1 MSKSIKLRAAPDAIG
16 QFCQRRRIRRLTRL
30 DKPVRPGSAA
40 AFLVE
45 FLPADIPPL
54 SELAAMENEIAGI
67 LEQSVDLHLHIRG
80 FCTGDISPHGKTAYD
95 RAHYMEFDIPQD
107 KIARL
112 CERYGIKRLA
122 SIQHPR
128 RGSIINDSDLDFIAE
143 SDPYTGA
150 GSGVD
155 WFRLSGEL
163 NRLLGYPVD
172 IRQVDNI
179 AAWEQETVSRG
190 RANKAAVLYERPH

>member
-1 MSKSIKLRAAPDAIG
+1 MSKSIELRAAPDAIG

-67 LEQSVDLHLHIRG
+67 LEQPVDLHLHIRG
-80 FCTGDISPHGKTAYD
+80 FCTGDISPHGKIAYD
-95 RAHYMEFDIPQD
+95 RAHYMKFDIPQD
-107 KIARL
+107 KIAKL
-112 CERYGIKRLA
+112 CERYGVKRLA
-122 SIQHPR
+122 TIQHPR

-143 SDPYTGA
+143 FDADAKLGWDYYLMG
-150 GSGVD
+150 D
-155 WFRLSGEL
+155 EL
-163 NRLLGYPVD
+163 TKLLGYPADVRGVD
-172 IRQVDNI
+172 SIE
-179 AAWEQETVSRG
+179 AWEQETISKG
-190 RANKAAVLYERPH
+190 RANTAAVQYERPH